1 MSISQYIK
9 EIGRGKHNARDLS
22 REQASDLFGQLLDGY
37 LTDLEVGAF
46 CIAMRVKGESADEM
60 AGFLDAMDARMT
72 RFINESPQP
81 IVVLPSYNG
90 ARRLPLL
97 TPLLALLL
105 AKQGLRVIV
114 HGGNTEDTRVSCA
127 QVMQA
132 LGMAALQHV
141 RPLKNNEVVYI
152 PIDVI
157 LPGLW
162 RLLQVR
168 RTIGLRNSAH
178 SLVKM
183 LNPVTGPA
191 LLVASYTHPEYE
203 LTMLNTLQNA
213 KANAMLLRGT
223 EGEPVADPRRMRQD
237 IRLQGGQLVDTH
249 EPQADVDVHFPN
261 LPFNMSA
268 TENARFIQAM
278 LDDPSTIPAPIE
290 AQVQRLIDLASSIT
304 SSN

>member
-1 MSISQYIK
+1 
-9 EIGRGKHNARDLS
+9 
-22 REQASDLFGQLLDGY
+22 
-37 LTDLEVGAF
+37 
-46 CIAMRVKGESADEM
+46 MRVKGESADEM

-203 LTMLNTLQNA
+203 LTMLKTLQNA